1 MPYPKDHWTLKTR
14 YLEDPTLAIQ
24 VQTLRLEGPRSLG
37 YIQLLSLST
46 SIWGAWKMW
55 KKWPVK
61 PRVTDLSPSHNSK
74 KSPQPRGTK
83 TYTHTHTHLILGK
96 TFSLSWLKLISPRS
110 ERWFEEKSFLVV
122 PWGFDDHGLEDAQQL
137 QPTHLHRPSE
147 LPSYLVTSRAN
158 ETSTTKCPT
167 FTLKILV
174 VQKKSREFL
183 KECSME
189 YL

>member
-1 MPYPKDHWTLKTR
+1 MAIPLQKAEEKMP
-14 YLEDPTLAIQ
+14 
-24 VQTLRLEGPRSLG
+24 

-61 PRVTDLSPSHNSK
+61 HPWPTSVPHKIQKSH
-74 KSPQPRGTK
+74 PQPRGRK
-83 TYTHTHTHLILGK
+83 LYTHTHTHTSHTVGRLNFTRLIEANIAPIAKDDLK
-96 TFSLSWLKLISPRS
+96 RSRFLSSPGV
-110 ERWFEEKSFLVV
+110 LTTN
-122 PWGFDDHGLEDAQQL
+122 GLEDAQQL

-174 VQKKSREFL
+174 VQKKSAEEFL